1 MSKSSNEQGR
11 VCELKT
17 CLKQKILALA
27 LLLLVS
33 GATQA
38 QDLEPRRWTHL
49 PTGTNFFN
57 FGGYYTEGEI
67 FLDRVLQAED
77 VKFERAGVGLG
88 YIRSFGLFGK
98 TARFDVLLPYAR
110 GRWEGTVDGEF
121 ITRRRQGLGDPR
133 LRFSMLLYGAPA
145 QSPQE
150 FSRSAKSNTVV
161 GAAIALTLP
170 TGDYQKDKLMNLG
183 GNRWVLRPQIGVT
196 HTRGKWTFETS
207 GSIFFFSDNDDFW
220 NDGKLENNELFAFQ
234 AHVIYSFRPGLWI
247 SLSTAYGW
255 GWNPKINGE
264 EVHDPRGNWMSALS
278 FGVPLSRTQG
288 IKLSWL
294 QARTQEETGV
304 DLHSL
309 IVGWSIMF

>member
-1 MSKSSNEQGR
+1 
-11 VCELKT
+11 
-17 CLKQKILALA
+17 
-27 LLLLVS
+27 
-33 GATQA
+33 
-38 QDLEPRRWTHL
+38 
-49 PTGTNFFN
+49 
-57 FGGYYTEGEI
+57 
-67 FLDRVLQAED
+67 
-77 VKFERAGVGLG
+77 
-88 YIRSFGLFGK
+88 
-98 TARFDVLLPYAR
+98 
-110 GRWEGTVDGEF
+110 
-121 ITRRRQGLGDPR
+121 
-133 LRFSMLLYGAPA
+133 MLLYGAPA
-145 QSPQE
+145 QSPHE
-150 FSRSAKSNTVV
+150 FSRSVKSNTVV

-170 TGDYQKDKLMNLG
+170 TGDYQEDKLMNLG